1 MIYNKW
7 LDTLVDEKGIDREEE
22 IIVEGKSGVVNF
34 MTVETVIE
42 AIKATG
48 KVEQQKI
55 KDTLV
60 LIDFKNGDITHY
72 FRHLAQALAI

>member
-1 MIYNKW
+1 MKFNEW
-7 LDTLVDEKGIDREEE
+7 LDTLIDEKGIDKEEE
-22 IIVEGKSGVVNF
+22 IITEGESGTNF
-34 MTVETVIE
+34 MTVDTVVE

-48 KVEQQKI
+48 TREQGKS

-60 LIDFKNGDITHY
+60 FIDFKNGDIVHF

>member
-1 MIYNKW
+1 MKFNEW
-7 LDTLVDEKGIDREEE
+7 LDTLIDEKGIDREEE
-22 IIVEGKSGVVNF
+22 IIIEGESGTNF
-34 MTVETVIE
+34 MTVETVLE

-48 KVEQQKI
+48 TREQGKI

-60 LIDFKNGDITHY
+60 FIDFKNGNIVHF